1 MASLL
6 QNPCLHV
13 GMFSCVYSIP
23 WWILTI
29 WVNEVMRR
37 TVIIDD
43 VLATFVEVIFRV
55 IFSFDSDSHMGGW
68 NITNDRHPQDFISP
82 DYMISWM
89 YVTLALKPFSILYS
103 VVKNYKKDDGT
114 QDPEGGD
121 VWQDVKE
128 CITPHSLDS
137 CVCIIFKLALLSA
150 SFTCCS
156 NM

>member
-1 MASLL
+1 MAGLL

-23 WWILTI
+23 WWIQTI

-43 VLATFVEVIFRV
+43 VFATFVEVIFRV
-55 IFSFDSDSHMGGW
+55 IVSFDSDSHMGGW
-68 NITNDRHPQDFISP
+68 NITNERHPQDFILP

-89 YVTLALKPFSILYS
+89 YVTLAFKPFSIFLMLWRTTRNMTEPKTLRVGMFGKMLRS
-103 VVKNYKKDDGT
+103 VLHHTVS
-114 QDPEGGD
+114 
-121 VWQDVKE
+121 
-128 CITPHSLDS
+128 IA
-137 CVCIIFKLALLSA
+137 VCIIFKLTLLSA

>member
-1 MASLL
+1 MAGLL

-23 WWILTI
+23 LWILTI

-68 NITNDRHPQDFISP
+68 NITNERHPQDFISP
-82 DYMISWM
+82 DYMIHECMSLLHSSLFQFYIVLWRTTRNM
-89 YVTLALKPFSILYS
+89 TEPKSLRVGVFGKMLRSVLHHTVSVAVCLSSLKLIGLAVS
-103 VVKNYKKDDGT
+103 
-114 QDPEGGD
+114 
-121 VWQDVKE
+121 
-128 CITPHSLDS
+128 
-137 CVCIIFKLALLSA
+137 
-150 SFTCCS
+150 
-156 NM
+156 